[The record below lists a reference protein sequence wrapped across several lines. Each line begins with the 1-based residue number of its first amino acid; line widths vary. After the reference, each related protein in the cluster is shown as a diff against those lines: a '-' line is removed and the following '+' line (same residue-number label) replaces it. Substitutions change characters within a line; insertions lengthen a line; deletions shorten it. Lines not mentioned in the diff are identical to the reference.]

1 RIVLKRLLA
10 IVSWAALELREAPA
24 GRVAAAIEL
33 RPRLVEATAGVGVV
47 GVPRGVRPFVA
58 FEQPLELLRGAFEF
72 SSAATSLVDRSWVD
86 GGHDLAHA
94 RTDET
99 LDGPRIAGIDACR
112 GGREFQCRE
121 ALPELRRRTL
131 GAPSGVR
138 IRQPSR
144 CLGLLFTAEQAVRLL
159 PDTPG
164 LGGQAPGLYRRL
176 RRSGENEDQDRGC
189 NACEM
194 PGRSGS
200 HGPSSSTDQ
209 A

>member
-1 RIVLKRLLA
+1 RARRRRRAGRRRGGGCLEGRDQRADAGVVHDRLHRRIVLKRLLA

-24 GRVAAAIEL
+24 GRVPAAIEL

-112 GGREFQCRE
+112 GGRE
-121 ALPELRRRTL
+121 
-131 GAPSGVR
+131 
-138 IRQPSR
+138 
-144 CLGLLFTAEQAVRLL
+144 
-159 PDTPG
+159 
-164 LGGQAPGLYRRL
+164 
-176 RRSGENEDQDRGC
+176 
-189 NACEM
+189 
-194 PGRSGS
+194 
-200 HGPSSSTDQ
+200 
-209 A
+209 